1 LKRAARLFI
10 GEHDFAAFTAN
21 CGKKERNTVRT
32 IDYVRIR
39 DRRNLIEIEFSADGF
54 LYKMVRLMVGSI
66 ARCALGKE
74 SLQSVEVRLERPS
87 GAAARFVAPAAGL
100 YLIRVS
106 Y

>member
-1 LKRAARLFI
+1 
-10 GEHDFAAFTAN
+10 
-21 CGKKERNTVRT
+21 
-32 IDYVRIR
+32 
-39 DRRNLIEIEFSADGF
+39 
-54 LYKMVRLMVGSI
+54 VRLMVGSI

-87 GAAARFVAPAAGL
+87 GAAARFVAPGAGL